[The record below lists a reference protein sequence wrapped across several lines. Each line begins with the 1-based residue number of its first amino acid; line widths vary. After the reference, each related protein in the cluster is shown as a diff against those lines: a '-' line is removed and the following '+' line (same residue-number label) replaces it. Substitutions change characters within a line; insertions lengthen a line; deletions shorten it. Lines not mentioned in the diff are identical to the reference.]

1 MLDVIKFVFFI
12 VAAIFFVSYVQE
24 NSSILN
30 STSSYGVSGNGGTAA
45 YTRSYDSNADGT
57 ITDTEYRQGELD
69 RIQNEVT
76 QIAKAVQKA
85 LDEQN
90 RSVYYDKITLGY
102 GNVYTE
108 NSREEF
114 ITIEANYS
122 NTAPIVIS
130 GWKLESLL
138 SGTRVTVPKG
148 VAILE
153 GDRPWRNERSVFL
166 AAGEK
171 AIVNSRYAVGI
182 NTGFLEN
189 KCAGY
194 LDRKYH
200 FTPSISQSCPRL
212 EDEDLASFGIA
223 PREFDEVEDYE
234 ACMDAI
240 ESTFRCERGSYDSD
254 VPRTCRTFIN
264 EYSTYDGCVEL
275 HKTDADFL
283 GKTWRLFL
291 GSSKDLWRSQREAI
305 ALIDDVGK
313 VVDVLEF

>member
-30 STSSYGVSGNGGTAA
+30 SPPSYSVSGNGGTAA

-57 ITDTEYRQGELD
+57 ITDTEYQQGELD
-69 RIQNEVT
+69 RIENEIA
-76 QIAKAVQKA
+76 QIAEAVQKA

-90 RSVYYDKITLGY
+90 RSIYYEKITLGR
-102 GNVYTE
+102 GNVYTKD
-108 NSREEF
+108 SRVEF
-114 ITIEANYS
+114 LVIGADHN
-122 NTAPIVIS
+122 NTAPVVIS
-130 GWKLESLL
+130 GWKLESLI
-138 SGTRVTVPKG
+138 SGTRVTIPKG

-166 AAGEK
+166 APGER
-171 AIVNSRYAVGI
+171 AIVNSHYAVGI

-194 LDRKYH
+194 LDNTYH
-200 FTPSISQSCPRL
+200 FTPGISRQCPKL
-212 EDEDLASFGIA
+212 EDEDLTSFGIT
-223 PREFDEVEDYE
+223 PREFDEVEDYD

-240 ESTFRCERGSYDSD
+240 EDTKRCERGSYNSD
-254 VPRTCRTFIN
+254 VPRFCRTFIN

-291 GSSKDLWRSQREAI
+291 GSSKDLWRGEREAI
-305 ALIDDVGK
+305 ALIDDAGK